1 MCFAVFVQIR
11 GYYDASA
18 RALQLPGH
26 VDHKVD
32 SDFSK
37 PFGECP
43 GAGADRYLLNLHRH
57 DTFAVLLHFGRY
69 EVEAVAVALDL
80 QYGRLVGLLLAFA
93 LFAADMQHV
102 GAVLP
107 PLQMP
112 RYGTAAKRTMQQT
125 PVAILFCSFY
135 CSLYSTIPFNETGV
149 SDSIVYETM
158 EMSYRPCRSRYT

>member
-112 RYGTAAKRTMQQT
+112 RYGTAAKKNHAAD
-125 PVAILFCSFY
+125 PGY
-135 CSLYSTIPFNETGV
+135 YSVFV
-149 SDSIVYETM
+149 HSIVVCIRP
-158 EMSYRPCRSRYT
+158 YRSMKPECRIP

>member
-93 LFAADMQHV
+93 LFAAAAAPD
-102 GAVLP
+102 A
-107 PLQMP
+107 PLWNSRKKEPCSRP
-112 RYGTAAKRTMQQT
+112 R
-125 PVAILFCSFY
+125 LLFCFCSFY